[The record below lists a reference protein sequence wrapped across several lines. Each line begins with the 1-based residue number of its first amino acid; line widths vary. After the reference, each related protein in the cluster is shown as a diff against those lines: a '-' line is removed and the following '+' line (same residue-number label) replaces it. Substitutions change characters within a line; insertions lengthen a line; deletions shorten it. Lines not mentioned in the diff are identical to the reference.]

1 MFYSQAGQ
9 DEWVVKL
16 LKNKRN
22 GYFVDIGA
30 YDGIDGSNTYYLE
43 KELGW
48 KGLCVEAHPQLF
60 YHLTRRRHSININVA
75 VTDYNGK
82 ITFGKDSISNT
93 GNLVPCKTLK
103 TILKLVR
110 APKKIDYLSIDVE
123 GHEYTI
129 FKDFDFENWDIS
141 LMTVEHNLYCLGPEN
156 KERNYELL
164 SSKGFVRVV
173 EDAPCLDPNPSLFNQ
188 PLEDWYASKK
198 FLEENESFV

>member
-9 DEWVVKL
+9 DEWVIKL

-30 YDGIDGSNTYYLE
+30 YDGIIGSNTYYLE

-48 KGLCVEAHPQLF
+48 KGLCVEANTDLYF
-60 YHLTRRRHSININVA
+60 NLTCCRHSTNINVA
-75 VTDYNGK
+75 VSDYNGNIMFGHDSVSDRGRL
-82 ITFGKDSISNT
+82 IT
-93 GNLVPCKTLK
+93 CKTLS

-110 APKKIDYLSIDVE
+110 APREIDYLSIDVE
-123 GHEYTI
+123 GHEYTV

-141 LMTVEHNLYCLGPEN
+141 LMTVEHNLYCWGPKN

-198 FLEENESFV
+198 FLEENELSV

>member
-9 DEWVVKL
+9 DEWVIKL
-16 LKNKRN
+16 LENKRK

-30 YDGIDGSNTYYLE
+30 YDGVQGSNTYYLE
-43 KELGW
+43 KELGL
-48 KGLCVEAHPQLF
+48 KGLCIEPNTNLF
-60 YHLTRRRHSININVA
+60 FNLTRCRHSTNINVA

-82 ITFGKDSISNT
+82 IKFGEESVSDT
-93 GNLVPCKTLK
+93 GKLITCKTLS
-103 TILKLVR
+103 TIFKLVR
-110 APKKIDYLSIDVE
+110 APREIDYLSIDVE
-123 GHEYTI
+123 GHEYTV

-141 LMTVEHNLYCLGPEN
+141 LMTVEHNLYCWGPKN
-156 KERNYELL
+156 KERNYKLL

-173 EDAPCLDPNPSLFNQ
+173 EDAPCLDPNPALFNQ